1 MVMVQS
7 QISRKKTHKYRV
19 LLKHPLVK
27 TRVKFSAE
35 GSVHTAW
42 GSSLTI
48 PSLQGKGN
56 KESCTEKGRKLKR
69 MPNRE
74 ELKGRGR

>member
-7 QISRKKTHKYRV
+7 QVSSEETYKHCV

-27 TRVKFSAE
+27 TWLKFSAE
-35 GSVHTAW
+35 VSVPTAW

-48 PSLQGKGN
+48 PSLQGKEN
-56 KESCTEKGRKLKR
+56 KETCPEKGRKLKR

-74 ELKGRGR
+74 ELKGRGW

>member
-1 MVMVQS
+1 MVQS
-7 QISRKKTHKYRV
+7 QVSREEAHKHCV

-27 TRVKFSAE
+27 TRVKFSTE
-35 GSVHTAW
+35 GSVPTAW
-42 GSSLTI
+42 GARLTI
-48 PSLQGKGN
+48 RSLQGKEN